1 MSGEMSSEEPTLWG
15 TLGTFQPDP
24 ELRRGH
30 QYLAEF
36 FQQFEPPGPAVP
48 EPPAFGCPVCEHVGF
63 YCGGHDAPP

>member
-1 MSGEMSSEEPTLWG
+1 MSSEEPTLWG

-36 FQQFEPPGPAVP
+36 FHAFEPHGPAV
-48 EPPAFGCPVCEHVGF
+48 EPPAFECAVCALLDF
-63 YCGGHDAPP
+63 DCGSHDAPT